1 MSNVSLDLEP
11 RHYLGPQTANWV
23 ISDQVD
29 RLSFTENGPQP
40 TISEYIAYDTL
51 SPPNPFIAVTQDGR
65 GNVVY
70 DGGFPKFYNM
80 YAPAA
85 GVSSFSGL
93 SGTHKYFYNALNWV
107 ANTSKTAVGNR
118 KVLLLGDK
126 TSSPSYWV
134 KDTTNNTGF
143 STTLTR
149 LANIANFQLTI
160 KDPSDYGGVLNPTLS
175 ELEQYVAV
183 VYIASQNVNGP
194 SYLSNQAV
202 TNLVTYRENG
212 NGLIMVCDHGPDFND
227 IVSASSHSSP
237 DFIASA
243 NKLVSNF
250 GAYFTGFHD
259 RTPVNVGFLRTTYG
273 DHPLYSGLLDSED
286 VYAGG
291 SESAVRVASYPT
303 FTKVDVPAL
312 SMDSAGQYTFSVL
325 AILKDGSTETYRFVY
340 SIIEGEILRFKNSS
354 NQYITETEPSFGHT
368 VDFNIAVEGQN
379 LGTLRGDVLKS
390 GAQVGNFQF
399 DEVNG
404 LRVNWFAGN
413 GETVSINNGDLIE
426 ARIHTP
432 FEYTSTLITRRHEA
446 PLANVFSK
454 ARTLRL
460 MRDRNLVN
468 GQPGENIPEIFQVL
482 DTNVPN
488 LNPALKLNPLTN
500 LAFIRRY
507 FTNQLDLPDT
517 TANIYS
523 SDVDVQNAFTSVDK
537 TQVIIDVNNVR
548 VYQYVNEQWRLVE
561 NTHPKDFLGS
571 PRKVTNPVTGKA
583 FFLEPT
589 GTIRKVN

>member
-70 DGGFPKFYNM
+70 DGGFPKFYNSS
-80 YAPAA
+80 APA
-85 GVSSFSGL
+85 
-93 SGTHKYFYNALNWV
+93 SGTLAFSQLTASYKYLYNAINFV
-107 ANTSKTAVGNR
+107 ANPT
-118 KVLLLGDK
+118 KVATNNKKILMLGDRTGSESYTIK
-126 TSSPSYWV
+126 GTRASDFNTSFRRLASIV
-134 KDTTNNTGF
+134 GF
-143 STTLTR
+143 SIT
-149 LANIANFQLTI
+149 F
-160 KDPSDYGGVLNPTLS
+160 KDRTDYGGVLNPSLP
-175 ELEQYVAV
+175 ELENYALVILMSSGQPKGTISDAAV
-183 VYIASQNVNGP
+183 N
-194 SYLSNQAV
+194 
-202 TNLVTYRENG
+202 NLVAFRENG
-212 NGLIMVCDHGPDFND
+212 NGLIIITDHGPDYYSIEEATAGDGGFFG
-227 IVSASSHSSP
+227 V
-237 DFIASA
+237 A
-243 NKLVSNF
+243 NKLIVNF
-250 GAYFTGFHD
+250 GAYFTGDFN
-259 RTPVNVGFLRTTYG
+259 RTPVNVGFLRSTYG
-273 DHPLYSGLLDSED
+273 DHPLYNGMLNSESIQ
-286 VYAGG
+286 AGG
-291 SESAVRVASYPT
+291 SESKVVVASYPT
-303 FTKVDVPAL
+303 FTNDDIPTL
-312 SMDSAGQYTFSVL
+312 TMDSAGQYAFSVL
-325 AILKDGSTETYRFVY
+325 AILNDGSTETYRFVY
-340 SIIEGEILRFKNSS
+340 SVIEGEILRFKNSS
-354 NQYITETEPSFGHT
+354 NQYISETEPSFGHT
-368 VDFNIAVEGQN
+368 ADFDIVVEGQN

-399 DEVNG
+399 DEING

-413 GETVSINNGDLIE
+413 GETVSINNDDIIE
-426 ARIHTP
+426 AKIHTP
-432 FEYTSTLITRRHEA
+432 FEYTSQLVTKRHDA
-446 PLANVFSK
+446 PLAKVFSK

-460 MRDRNLVN
+460 MRERGLVN
-468 GQPGENIPEIFQVL
+468 GQPNENIPEIFQVL
-482 DTNVPN
+482 DSNVPN
-488 LNPALKLNPLTN
+488 LNPVLKFDQTSNI
-500 LAFIRRY
+500 AFIRRY

-523 SDVDVQNAFTSVDK
+523 SDVDVQNAFDTVDK
-537 TQVIIDVNNVR
+537 TEVIIDANNVR